1 MILLRIAYLGS
12 YQMLKMNSNHTHSF
26 EEKQRF
32 SQWWMW
38 GFILLPLAI
47 GLYGCYQQLW
57 QGTPMGTKPMSDTG
71 LLFFTLFGIGFAYFF
86 WVNQLK
92 TKIDRQG
99 IQVHF
104 FPYTK
109 RTVAWEEVDHCQVIP
124 YSFVGGWG
132 VRLWTQYGTVYNVTS
147 GKGLFVQLKNKEK
160 FLVGTQQ
167 AEELEKFIT
176 ALDPLS

>member
-12 YQMLKMNSNHTHSF
+12 YQMLKMNSNHTSSF

-32 SQWWMW
+32 SQWWIW

-132 VRLWTQYGTVYNVTS
+132 VRLWTQYGTVYNVTG

>member
-1 MILLRIAYLGS
+1 
-12 YQMLKMNSNHTHSF
+12 MLKTNTNYSNSF

-57 QGTPMGTKPMSDTG
+57 LGTPMGTKPMSNTG
-71 LLFFTLFGIGFAYFF
+71 LIIFTLFGIGFAFFF
-86 WVNQLK
+86 WINQLK
-92 TKIDRQG
+92 TKIDHQG
-99 IQVHF
+99 IHVHF

-109 RTVAWEEVDHCQVIP
+109 RTVAWGEVDQCQVIP
-124 YSFVGGWG
+124 YGFVGGWG

-147 GKGLFVQLKNKEK
+147 GKGLYVQLKNKEK

-176 ALDPLS
+176 TLAPLSQVVAE

>member
-1 MILLRIAYLGS
+1 MA
-12 YQMLKMNSNHTHSF
+12 
-26 EEKQRF
+26 
-32 SQWWMW
+32 W
-38 GFILLPLAI
+38 G
-47 GLYGCYQQLW
+47 
-57 QGTPMGTKPMSDTG
+57 
-71 LLFFTLFGIGFAYFF
+71 
-86 WVNQLK
+86 
-92 TKIDRQG
+92 
-99 IQVHF
+99 
-104 FPYTK
+104 
-109 RTVAWEEVDHCQVIP
+109 EVDHCQVIP

>member
-1 MILLRIAYLGS
+1 
-12 YQMLKMNSNHTHSF
+12 MLKTNINHPSSF
-26 EEKQRF
+26 EENQKF
-32 SQWWMW
+32 TQWWMW

-57 QGTPMGTKPMSDTG
+57 LGTPMGTNPMSNTG
-71 LLFFTLFGIGFAYFF
+71 LIFFTLFGIGFAFFF
-86 WVNQLK
+86 WTNQLK
-92 TKIDRQG
+92 TKIDRYG
-99 IQVHF
+99 IHVHF

-109 RTVAWEEVDHCQVIP
+109 RTVAWGEVDQCQVIP

-147 GKGLFVQLKNKEK
+147 GKGLYVQLKNKKK

-167 AEELEKFIT
+167 VKELERFIT